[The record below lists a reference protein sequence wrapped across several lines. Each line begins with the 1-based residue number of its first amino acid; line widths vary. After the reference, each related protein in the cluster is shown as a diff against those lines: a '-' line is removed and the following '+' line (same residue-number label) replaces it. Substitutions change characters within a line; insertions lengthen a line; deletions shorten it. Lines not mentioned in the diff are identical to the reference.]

1 MELLPE
7 FSQLR
12 EQELWAQ
19 TLHLA
24 YVNNSKSEAARK
36 IMRRLH
42 FDKHGVLFNLIT
54 IHVWTTAMKY
64 LSVLSHLNS
73 QGDYVQWEED
83 ETKT

>member
-1 MELLPE
+1 MKLLLEFPQVRELE
-7 FSQLR
+7 LR
-12 EQELWAQ
+12 AQ

-24 YVNNSKSEAARK
+24 YVNKSQSEAAGK

-42 FDKHGVLFNLIT
+42 FDKHGVLFDLIT

-73 QGDYVQWEED
+73 QGDYIQWEED
-83 ETKT
+83 ENKT